1 MRIRREEEIVVY
13 RVGIIGCGRPLNEE
27 GATGFGMSHA
37 HARGYEASPDAEI
50 VALADIKIENAKAF
64 QAEHGGERIYLNYK
78 EMLAKENLDII
89 SITTWP
95 HLHAEMVI
103 ASAEAGVKAIHCEKP
118 MAPTYGEALEMVRV
132 CQEHDVQ
139 LSFNHQRRFGAPFR
153 KAKELLDSGAI
164 GDLIRL
170 EASCSNMFDWGTHW
184 FDMLFFYNDET
195 PVEWVI
201 GQIESRGGQRIF
213 GVPVEGQ
220 GISYFKYHNGVHGLL
235 VTGFEA
241 EWEASNRLVG
251 TDGVIEVGHSREIPL
266 RTRTKGQNEWQTV
279 ELAGGLH
286 GEDYVKL
293 AVLDVID
300 ALKTGREPELAARKA
315 LQTTELIFATYES
328 SRRRGRVDLPLDIED
343 SPFLSMLESGEM
355 KGDFPDIEW

>member
-1 MRIRREEEIVVY
+1 MAFQ
-13 RVGIIGCGRPLNEE
+13 VGIIGCGRPLEE
-27 GATGFGMSHA
+27 EEHTGFGMAHA
-37 HARGYEASPDAEI
+37 HVRGYEASPDAEL
-50 VALADIKIENAKAF
+50 VALADIKKENAEAF
-64 QAEHGGERIYLNYK
+64 QKEHGGERIYTDYH
-78 EMLAKENLDII
+78 EMLEEEALDIV
-89 SITTWP
+89 SICTWP

-103 ASAEAGVKAIHCEKP
+103 ACAEAGVKAVHCEKP
-118 MAPTYGEALEMVRV
+118 MAPTYGEAVEMARV
-132 CQEHDVQ
+132 CEARGVQ
-139 LSFNHQRRFGAPFR
+139 LTFNHQRRFGAPFR
-153 KAKELLDSGAI
+153 KAKALLDEGAI

-201 GQIESRGGQRIF
+201 GQIEPRGGQKIF

-220 GISYFKYHNGVHGLL
+220 GISHFKYRNGVHGLM

-251 TDGVIEVGHSREIPL
+251 TKGVIEVGHSQDVPL
-266 RTRTKGQNEWQTV
+266 RTWVEGQGAWQVV
-279 ELAGGLH
+279 ELEEGLH
-286 GEDYVKL
+286 GQDYVKL

-315 LQTTELIFATYES
+315 LQATELIFATYES

-343 SPFLSMLESGEM
+343 SPLLSMLESGEM
-355 KGDFPDIEW
+355 EGDFPDLAW